1 MRRTALPAPAALA
14 IALVAFIAL
23 VVVAACG
30 DDSAPAR
37 PDSPA
42 ALPIDTTAATPATAA
57 RSRWEA
63 GYGPALFV
71 TNGNGVVEL
80 VAPDITDSTFADS
93 SAWSTVSLG
102 GTSRVELFSRAG
114 RVATVRLATATEVP
128 APQLQESCVGWPA
141 LRTLDAVPSQW
152 VAGFAPGHASALPLD
167 SIETLARGDSAR
179 VAADAARIASQIPND
194 TAVAFAG
201 LPFTVR
207 TAYRVRLGGDTVTLI
222 ADLTR
227 RIGQEANPREQHL
240 LLVAERASPTAPW
253 QLAWQVRSSGTE
265 EEVETRDLLAAVR
278 LGPAGTPAI
287 VIGVS
292 DNDGVSYQLVTRAA
306 AGRWTERWSSA
317 YTGC

>member
-1 MRRTALPAPAALA
+1 MRRTALPALAASAVALAAFAALVT
-14 IALVAFIAL
+14 LG
-23 VVVAACG
+23 AC
-30 DDSAPAR
+30 DDDDAPAR

-42 ALPIDTTAATPATAA
+42 ALPIDTTTAAPATVAP
-57 RSRWEA
+57 SRWEA

-71 TNGNGVVEL
+71 TSGNGVVEL

-93 SAWSTVSLG
+93 SAWSGVSLAG
-102 GTSRVELFSRAG
+102 ASRVELFARAG
-114 RVATVRLATATEVP
+114 RVATVRLAAASAIP
-128 APQLQESCVGWPA
+128 APEVQESCVGWPT
-141 LRTLDAVPSQW
+141 LRTLDPVPSQW
-152 VAGFAPGHASALPLD
+152 VAGFAPGHATALPLD
-167 SIETLARGDSAR
+167 SIETLARSDSAR
-179 VAADAARIASQIPND
+179 LAADAARIASQIPSD
-194 TAVAFAG
+194 TAVAFTG

-207 TAYRVRLGGDTVTLI
+207 TAYRVRLGGDTLVLI
-222 ADLTR
+222 ADLVR

-240 LLVAERASPTAPW
+240 LLVAERTSSSAPW

-306 AGRWTERWSSA
+306 AGRWSERWSSA
-317 YTGC
+317 YAGC

>member
-1 MRRTALPAPAALA
+1 MRRTALPTLAALA
-14 IALVAFIAL
+14 IALAAAFG
-23 VVVAACG
+23 ACG
-30 DDSAPAR
+30 DDAAPTRIDSTATPV
-37 PDSPA
+37 PDSVP
-42 ALPIDTTAATPATAA
+42 ATPATPVV
-57 RSRWEA
+57 SRWEA

-93 SAWSTVSLG
+93 TAWSAVSLG
-102 GTSRVELFSRAG
+102 GASQVELFARAG
-114 RVATVRLATATEVP
+114 RVATVRLASATTIP
-128 APQLQESCVGWPA
+128 APEIQESCVGWPA
-141 LRTLDAVPSQW
+141 LRALDAVPSQW
-152 VAGFAPGHASALPLD
+152 VAGFAPGHASAIPLD

-179 VAADAARIASQIPND
+179 LAADAARIASQIPND
-194 TAVAFAG
+194 TAVAFTG

-207 TAYRVRLGGDTVTLI
+207 TAYRLRLGGDTVALV

-278 LGPAGTPAI
+278 LGPAGTPAM

-306 AGRWTERWSSA
+306 PGRWSERWSSA

>member
-1 MRRTALPAPAALA
+1 MRRTAPPAPAALA
-14 IALVAFIAL
+14 VALAACTALVAL
-23 VVVAACG
+23 AACG
-30 DDSAPAR
+30 DDRAPAR

-42 ALPIDTTAATPATAA
+42 ALPIDTTAAPPAIAA
-57 RSRWEA
+57 PSRWEA

-71 TNGNGVVEL
+71 ANGSGGVEL

-93 SAWSTVSLG
+93 SAWSMVSLG
-102 GTSRVELFSRAG
+102 GASRVELFSRAG
-114 RVATVRLATATEVP
+114 RVATVRLATATAAP
-128 APQLQESCVGWPA
+128 APDLRESCVRWPA
-141 LRTLDAVPSQW
+141 LRTLDAVPSHW
-152 VAGFAPGHASALPLD
+152 VTGFAPGHASALPLD

-179 VAADAARIASQIPND
+179 LAADAARIASQIPND

-207 TAYRVRLGGDTVTLI
+207 TAYRVRLGGDTVTLV

-265 EEVETRDLLAAVR
+265 GEVETRDLLAAVR

>member
-1 MRRTALPAPAALA
+1 MRRTALPTLAALT
-14 IALVAFIAL
+14 IALAVAFG
-23 VVVAACG
+23 ACG
-30 DDSAPAR
+30 DDAAPTR
-37 PDSPA
+37 TDS
-42 ALPIDTTAATPATAA
+42 TATPAPDSVPATPAVAA
-57 RSRWEA
+57 VSRWEA

-93 SAWSTVSLG
+93 SAWSAVSLRG
-102 GTSRVELFSRAG
+102 ASRVELFSRAG
-114 RVATVRLATATEVP
+114 RVATVRLASATAIP
-128 APQLQESCVGWPA
+128 APEVQESCVGWPA

-152 VAGFAPGHASALPLD
+152 SAGFAPGHASALPLD

-179 VAADAARIASQIPND
+179 LAADAARIASQIPND

-207 TAYRVRLGGDTVTLI
+207 TAYRLQLGGDTVALV

-240 LLVAERASPTAPW
+240 LLVAERTSPTAPW

-278 LGPAGTPAI
+278 LGPAGTPGI
-287 VIGVS
+287 VVGVS
-292 DNDGVSYQLVTRAA
+292 DNDGVSYQLVTRTAPGA
-306 AGRWTERWSSA
+306 WSERWSSA